1 MLIKLSFLH
10 MWREKHNTEFKIMAA
25 ALFLAV
31 FAITTLLVLSQVLR
45 QSIIGD
51 ASTMLGADLIL
62 ESSDVIPDD
71 YQQYAYQQNIQT
83 ATVVD
88 FFSMMQ
94 AKDSAQL
101 TAVSAISGDQFPL
114 RGQVKIKEKNQSIT
128 KHGPPPSGHIWLEES
143 LALKLN
149 VHENEEVTIGDASFI
164 IDGLLGQ
171 RPMALSDS
179 TVLAPVAYVNAE
191 DLAKMAVL
199 QPGSRATYRLLL
211 SGSDI
216 QLTAFKNYFTQSSNI
231 TWITATE
238 GRPAINRMIM
248 YSQRYLAVILL
259 IQVIL
264 AGTAIALCA
273 HQYSLRQQRNM
284 ALWKSFGASNKTI
297 VGLQFLSLS
306 LLSFIVLA
314 LAIATGYGVAI
325 VLLQLSD
332 YSYALSQIN
341 WQGAQYG
348 GGTGLLILI
357 GFALGPLWELRE
369 VSTLQLLQRRELKG
383 RLSFLTAIL
392 AVFCLMLLFY
402 FFLQE
407 PEVALRLGM
416 QIAGLSTLIF
426 AIGYVVWQ
434 GFGLVSQYGSIPWRF
449 GMSYM
454 VRHKSSSI
462 TQWFVFML
470 VIMMLLLVQIIQ
482 KDFISS
488 WKAQLSNT
496 TPNYFMLNIQ
506 SSQLDE
512 LQKWFIDNR
521 IHDVHFYPIVRGR
534 MSSINGISLEEIN
547 KDEKEKKGLQRSIN
561 LTWMKS
567 LPKDNHVEQGVE
579 WEKVREG
586 ELAISIEKRFAQRQS
601 LKLGD
606 SLGFSIA
613 DKEVSAKIVQ
623 IRTVQWES
631 FKPNFFVIFP
641 PKVLDDFPHSY
652 ITSVYLPASQKDS
665 LISLTK
671 KYVEISVI
679 DIDALLTK
687 AREVIDKIA
696 SAVQLL
702 LMLVFIF
709 GVFIMYASIL
719 SSLKERLKEGAM
731 LQILGANKKFVLK
744 VLLIEF
750 GVLGSLAGLAGS
762 VTAYFIAQD
771 LAHRFFDLSLTINTG
786 WFLWCM
792 LGSVIAVV
800 IFGLVG
806 ARKVFQVSPLW
817 LLRQTA

>member
-10 MWREKHNTEFKIMAA
+10 MWREKHYPEFKIMAA

-31 FAITTLLVLSQVLR
+31 FAITTLLVLSQALR
-45 QSIIGD
+45 QSILGD

-62 ESSDVIPDD
+62 ESPDVIPDV
-71 YQQYAYQQNIQT
+71 YQEYANQHNLKT

-94 AKDSAQL
+94 AKDNAQL
-101 TAVSAISGDQFPL
+101 TAVSAISGEQFPL
-114 RGQVKIKEKNQSIT
+114 RGQVKINENNQSNP
-128 KHGPPPSGHIWLEES
+128 KQGPPPSGHVWLEES

-149 VHENEEVTIGDASFI
+149 VHEHEEVTIGDATLI

-179 TVLAPVAYVNAE
+179 TALAPVAYVNAL
-191 DLAKMAVL
+191 DLAKMNVL

-216 QLTAFKNYFTQSSNI
+216 QLIEFKNHFAQASNI

-284 ALWKSFGASNKTI
+284 ALWKSLGASNKII
-297 VGLQFLSLS
+297 VGLQFLSLN
-306 LLSFIVLA
+306 LLASIVLA

-348 GGTGLLILI
+348 GLTGLLILI

-369 VSTLQLLQRRELKG
+369 VSTLQLLQRRELNS
-383 RLSFLTAIL
+383 RLSILTAVL
-392 AVFCLMLLFY
+392 AVLCLMLLFY

-416 QIAGLSTLIF
+416 QIAGFSALAF

-434 GFGLVSQYGSIPWRF
+434 GFGVVCQHGSIPWRF

-488 WKAQLSNT
+488 WKAQLSGN
-496 TPNYFMLNIQ
+496 TPNYFLLNIQ
-506 SSQLDE
+506 LSQLEE
-512 LQKWFIDNR
+512 LQKWFSENHIQ
-521 IHDVHFYPIVRGR
+521 DVQFYPIVRGR
-534 MSSINGISLEEIN
+534 MSSVNGIPVEEIN
-547 KDEKEKKGLQRSIN
+547 KNATEKRGLQRSIN
-561 LTWMKS
+561 LTWMKN
-567 LPKDNHVEQGVE
+567 LPKDNHVEQGLE
-579 WEKVREG
+579 WESVKG
-586 ELAISIEKRFAQRQS
+586 GQLAISIEERFAQRQGV
-601 LKLGD
+601 KVGD
-606 SLGFSIA
+606 TLGFSIA
-613 DKEVSAKIVQ
+613 DKEISAKIVQ
-623 IRTVQWES
+623 VRTVQWES

-641 PKVLDDFPHSY
+641 PNVLDDFPHSY
-652 ITSVYLPASQKDS
+652 ITSVYLPADQKNA

-671 KYVEISVI
+671 QYVEISVI
-679 DIDALLTK
+679 DIDALLAK
-687 AREVIDKIA
+687 AREVVDKIA

-719 SSLKERLKEGAM
+719 SSLKERLTEGAM

-762 VTAYFIAQD
+762 VMAFFIAHD
-771 LAHRFFDLSLTINTG
+771 LAHRFFDLSLAINAA

-792 LGSVIAVV
+792 LGSVLAVV
-800 IFGLVG
+800 VFGLVG